1 DWWNGCR
8 TPRMDAG
15 LKGVLSGLRLDTDP
29 VQVYQALIE
38 ASALGTR
45 LVKET
50 LERAVGPLKR
60 VVVTG
65 GLSRSAPVLQIYA
78 NVLGMPLEASPT
90 PQASARG
97 AALYGALA
105 AGLPPPPPPPPPRK
119 APPKKTRGK
128 KAVNRRKRGGRRE
141 MRGGV

>member
-1 DWWNGCR
+1 
-8 TPRMDAG
+8 M
-15 LKGVLSGLRLDTDP
+15 
-29 VQVYQALIE
+29 QVYQALIE

-105 AGLPPPPPPPPPRK
+105 AGFPPPP
-119 APPKKTRGK
+119 APPARLFTPDEQHEAYQALYCEYLVLADFFGQAFNPTHKE
-128 KAVNRRKRGGRRE
+128 VPE
-141 MRGGV
+141 L